1 MKMFKLLL
9 MFENLTN
16 KLETIFKKLR
26 GYGKLNEDNIK
37 EALREIRIALLEA
50 DVNLNVVKEFIEKI
64 KIRAV
69 GQEVMSSLTPGQ
81 QVVKIV
87 NEELTTMLGGTNSG
101 IALVSKPPIIIMM
114 VGLQGS
120 GKTTTSAKLAR
131 RFLKEGQLPL
141 LVAADIYRPAAI
153 EQLNI
158 LGKELGIPVFNGNG
172 ANNPIDIC
180 KRSLAEALEKGCRS
194 IVIDTA
200 GRLHIDEELMQELKN
215 IKGEIKPHE
224 ILFVA
229 DAMTGQDAV
238 NVAKTF
244 NEHIG
249 IDGIVLTKM
258 DGDARGGA
266 ALSIRSVT
274 GKPIKFIGI
283 GEKLDQLEQFYPD
296 RIASRILGMGDVLSL
311 IEKAQD
317 SFNQEAAQ
325 KMQKKLREDSFT
337 LEDFRDQLSQIKKL
351 GPIEQIVGMI
361 PGMGKMKVGEENEK
375 ELVRIAAIID
385 SMTRKEKNNHTIIN
399 GSRKKRIAKGSGTE
413 VWEVN
418 RLLKQFVQMKK
429 MMRQFSKPGF
439 MKKFGMPNQLM
450 GNGKGMFPF

>member
-1 MKMFKLLL
+1 

>member
-16 KLETIFKKLR
+16 KLETIFKKLK

-37 EALREIRIALLEA
+37 DALREVRIALLEA
-50 DVNLNVVKEFIEKI
+50 DVNLNVVKEFVEKI
-64 KIRAV
+64 KVRAV

-337 LEDFRDQLSQIKKL
+337 LEDFRDQLSQIRKL
-351 GPIEQIVGMI
+351 GPIEQIVSMI
-361 PGMGKMKVGEENEK
+361 PGMGKVKVGEENEK

-450 GNGKGMFPF
+450 GNGRGMFPF

>member
-1 MKMFKLLL
+1 MKMLKLLF
-9 MFENLTN
+9 MFENMTN

-450 GNGKGMFPF
+450 GNGRGMFPF

>member
-1 MKMFKLLL
+1 MKMLKLLF

-215 IKGEIKPHE
+215 IKGKIKPHE

-450 GNGKGMFPF
+450 GNGRGMFPF

>member
-1 MKMFKLLL
+1 MKMFKLLV

-37 EALREIRIALLEA
+37 DALREVRIALLEA
-50 DVNLNVVKEFIEKI
+50 DVNLNVVKEFVEKI
-64 KIRAV
+64 KVRAV

-87 NEELTTMLGGTNSG
+87 NEELTTMLGGTNNS
-101 IALVSKPPIIIMM
+101 IALASKPPTIIMM

-131 RFLKEGQLPL
+131 RLLKEGQLPL
-141 LVAADIYRPAAI
+141 LVAADVYRPAAI

-158 LGKELGIPVFNGNG
+158 LGKELGIPVFNENG
-172 ANNPIDIC
+172 TNNPVDIC

-215 IKGEIKPHE
+215 IKSEIKPHE

-244 NEHIG
+244 NEHVG

-317 SFNQEAAQ
+317 SINQDAAQ
-325 KMQKKLREDSFT
+325 KIQKKLREDSFT
-337 LEDFRDQLSQIKKL
+337 LEDFRDQLSQIRKL
-351 GPIEQIVGMI
+351 GPIEQIVSMI
-361 PGMGKMKVGEENEK
+361 PGMGKVKVGEENEK

-385 SMTRKEKNNHTIIN
+385 SMTKKERNNHTIIN

-413 VWEVN
+413 VWEIN

-450 GNGKGMFPF
+450 GNGRGMFPL

>member
-16 KLETIFKKLR
+16 KLDTIFKKLR
-26 GYGKLNEDNIK
+26 GYGRLNEDNIK
-37 EALREIRIALLEA
+37 DALREVRIALLEA
-50 DVNLNVVKEFIEKI
+50 DVNLNVVKEFVEKI
-64 KIRAV
+64 KVRAV

-87 NEELTTMLGGTNSG
+87 NEELTTMLGGTNNS
-101 IALVSKPPIIIMM
+101 IALASKPPTIIMM

-131 RFLKEGQLPL
+131 RLLKEGQLPL
-141 LVAADIYRPAAI
+141 LVAADVYRPAAI

-158 LGKELGIPVFNGNG
+158 LGKELGIPVFNENG
-172 ANNPIDIC
+172 TNNPVDIC

-215 IKGEIKPHE
+215 IKSEIKPHE

-317 SFNQEAAQ
+317 SINQDAAQ
-325 KMQKKLREDSFT
+325 KIQKKLREDSFT
-337 LEDFRDQLSQIKKL
+337 LEDFRDQLSQIRKL
-351 GPIEQIVGMI
+351 GPIEQIVSMI
-361 PGMGKMKVGEENEK
+361 PGMGKVKVGEENEK

-385 SMTRKEKNNHTIIN
+385 SMTKKERNNHTIIN

-413 VWEVN
+413 VWEIN

-450 GNGKGMFPF
+450 GNGRGMFPF

>member
-16 KLETIFKKLR
+16 KLDTIFKKLR
-26 GYGKLNEDNIK
+26 GYGRLNEDNIK
-37 EALREIRIALLEA
+37 DALREVRIALLEA
-50 DVNLNVVKEFIEKI
+50 DVNLNVVKEFVEKI
-64 KIRAV
+64 KVRAV

-87 NEELTTMLGGTNSG
+87 NEELTTMLGGTNNS
-101 IALVSKPPIIIMM
+101 IALASKPPTIIMM

-131 RFLKEGQLPL
+131 RLLKEGQLPL
-141 LVAADIYRPAAI
+141 LVAADVYRPAAI

-158 LGKELGIPVFNGNG
+158 LGKELGIPVFNENG
-172 ANNPIDIC
+172 TNNPVDIC

-215 IKGEIKPHE
+215 IKSEIKPHE

-244 NEHIG
+244 NEHVG

-317 SFNQEAAQ
+317 SINQDAAQ
-325 KMQKKLREDSFT
+325 KIQKKLREDSFT
-337 LEDFRDQLSQIKKL
+337 LEDFRDQLSQIRKL
-351 GPIEQIVGMI
+351 GPIEQIVSMI
-361 PGMGKMKVGEENEK
+361 PGMGKVKVGEENEK

-385 SMTRKEKNNHTIIN
+385 SMTKKERNNHTIIN

-413 VWEVN
+413 VWEIN

-450 GNGKGMFPF
+450 GNGRGMFPL

>member
-1 MKMFKLLL
+1 
-9 MFENLTN
+9 
-16 KLETIFKKLR
+16 
-26 GYGKLNEDNIK
+26 
-37 EALREIRIALLEA
+37 
-50 DVNLNVVKEFIEKI
+50 
-64 KIRAV
+64 
-69 GQEVMSSLTPGQ
+69 MSSLTPGQ

-180 KRSLAEALEKGCRS
+180 KRSLAEALEKECRS

-283 GEKLDQLEQFYPD
+283 GEKLDQLEQ
-296 RIASRILGMGDVLSL
+296 
-311 IEKAQD
+311 AQD

-325 KMQKKLREDSFT
+325 KMQKKLSEDSFT

>member
-16 KLETIFKKLR
+16 KLDTIFKKLR
-26 GYGKLNEDNIK
+26 GYGRLNEDNIK
-37 EALREIRIALLEA
+37 DALREVRIALLEA
-50 DVNLNVVKEFIEKI
+50 DVNLNVVKEFVEKI
-64 KIRAV
+64 KVRAV

-87 NEELTTMLGGTNSG
+87 NEELTTMLGGTNNS
-101 IALVSKPPIIIMM
+101 IALASKPPTIIMM

-131 RFLKEGQLPL
+131 RLLKEGQLPL
-141 LVAADIYRPAAI
+141 LVAADVYRPAAI

-158 LGKELGIPVFNGNG
+158 LGKELGIPVFNENG
-172 ANNPIDIC
+172 TNNPVDIC

-215 IKGEIKPHE
+215 IKSEIKPHE

-317 SFNQEAAQ
+317 SINQDAAQ
-325 KMQKKLREDSFT
+325 KIQKKLREDSFT
-337 LEDFRDQLSQIKKL
+337 LEDFRDQLSQIRKL
-351 GPIEQIVGMI
+351 GPIEQIVSMI
-361 PGMGKMKVGEENEK
+361 PGMGKVKVGEENEK

-385 SMTRKEKNNHTIIN
+385 SMTKKERNNHTIIN

-413 VWEVN
+413 VWEIN

-450 GNGKGMFPF
+450 GNGRGMFPL

>member
-1 MKMFKLLL
+1 MKMFKLLF

-26 GYGKLNEDNIK
+26 GYGRLNEDNIK
-37 EALREIRIALLEA
+37 DALREVRIALLEA
-50 DVNLNVVKEFIEKI
+50 DVNLNVVKEFVEKI
-64 KIRAV
+64 KVRAI

-87 NEELTTMLGGTNSG
+87 NEELTTMLGGTNNS
-101 IALVSKPPIIIMM
+101 IALASKPPTIIMM

-131 RFLKEGQLPL
+131 RLLKEGQLPL
-141 LVAADIYRPAAI
+141 LVAADVYRPAAI

-158 LGKELGIPVFNGNG
+158 LGKELGIPVFNENG
-172 ANNPIDIC
+172 TNNPVDIC

-215 IKGEIKPHE
+215 IKSEIKPHE

-229 DAMTGQDAV
+229 DSMTGQDAV

-317 SFNQEAAQ
+317 SFNQDAAQ
-325 KMQKKLREDSFT
+325 KIQKKLREDSFT
-337 LEDFRDQLSQIKKL
+337 LEDFRDQLSQIRKL
-351 GPIEQIVGMI
+351 GPIEQIVSMI
-361 PGMGKMKVGEENEK
+361 PGMGKVKVGEENEK

-385 SMTRKEKNNHTIIN
+385 SMTRKERNNHTIIN

-450 GNGKGMFPF
+450 GNGRGMFPL